1 MTDHSIA
8 ARLAD
13 CFQRQL
19 ALFERM
25 AEAHASLPGDPESR
39 EWAELLR
46 IQTEFSRDLAALE
59 QEFQILKREWNRAP
73 DAEPDARSQLRELA
87 EAARHKAGEIARA
100 SAANAEQVAE
110 MMRNAREQLAEIQ
123 KGKRILRNLRAGEQ
137 DGADYI
143 DRKA

>member
-87 EAARHKAGEIARA
+87 EAARQCGTGRGDDAECTGTIGRDPERQTHFAQPAR
-100 SAANAEQVAE
+100 
-110 MMRNAREQLAEIQ
+110 R
-123 KGKRILRNLRAGEQ
+123 
-137 DGADYI
+137 
-143 DRKA
+143 